1 MKPFFTKA
9 LDAVTFGQFRRRTAT
24 TITSSPSEGIN
35 GSGRVVSSRYSEH
48 PDKDWSV
55 YCKSSSSEEIPNQ
68 EDDVVFCKNNV
79 YLKYPNRRSRNQSGE
94 SFSDS
99 TSTNS
104 SGNSSLPDTTGNS
117 IGIPL
122 KPLPSAQQQPRDQDS
137 HILVPGYFHIS
148 TRGSDFGQTLIMNW
162 SPNSLISQ
170 VDPSPLPSS
179 LPSSLPSTL
188 PSTGATRNYDK
199 PSVSSIS
206 IDLSQMESIRIFYQN
221 DPFDP
226 VTGGEVVICTRERR
240 FRIFIFK
247 HGGLND
253 LIKKFCSWKYFNYQH
268 LVDAHQY
275 LFTVFRPRLSLSE
288 LHPEEGLI
296 NGLLTEHLWGQLKD
310 HTGKVI
316 DKKMVLQVIYWY

>member
-9 LDAVTFGQFRRRTAT
+9 LDAVTFGQLRRRTAT
-24 TITSSPSEGIN
+24 TTTTTTSSPSEGIN
-35 GSGRVVSSRYSEH
+35 GFGSVVSSRYSEH

-55 YCKSSSSEEIPNQ
+55 YCKSSSSEEISNQ
-68 EDDVVFCKNNV
+68 EDDVVLCKNNV

-99 TSTNS
+99 ISTNS
-104 SGNSSLPDTTGNS
+104 SGNSSVPDTTGNNS
-117 IGIPL
+117 TGIPL
-122 KPLPSAQQQPRDQDS
+122 KPLPSAAQQQPRDQDS

-179 LPSSLPSTL
+179 LPSTL
-188 PSTGATRNYDK
+188 PSADATTNYNK

-240 FRIFIFK
+240 FKIFIFK

-268 LVDAHQY
+268 QAAAHQY

-296 NGLLTEHLWGQLKD
+296 NGVLTEHWWGQLKD

-316 DKKMVLQVIYWY
+316 DKKMVLQVI